1 MEARALRQHA
11 HETPRLIGQET
22 DWLDRFQTVLHWE
35 AEAIQRVADRSRNVA
50 VARVV
55 KMVAECP
62 GKVVVSGTG
71 KSGLIAQ
78 KIVATFNSTG
88 TQATFLHPVE
98 ALHGDLGIVDGM
110 DLMLLL
116 SHSGESDEIV
126 ALLPHIKKRQVKII
140 ALVGNPR
147 STLARSAD
155 VILDT
160 GVEREACPLNLA
172 PTASTAV
179 ALALGDAIAMTVME
193 MRGFTAELFA
203 RNHPGGRL
211 GKRLTLRVGDLMH
224 CGANHPTA
232 DPRSPWDNI
241 ITLLSQ
247 FSLGAVNIVN
257 EQGKLVGLVTDGD
270 VRRAVQAAKH
280 SLASL
285 AELTAEKMMTRH
297 PTTVGP
303 DVLAY
308 DALQIME
315 KRPSQ
320 ISVLPVVDPATEQC
334 LGLLRL
340 HDILRSGL
348 S

>member
-1 MEARALRQHA
+1 MEARAFHQHS
-11 HETPRLIGQET
+11 HGMPLPIGQEA
-22 DWLDRFQTVLHWE
+22 DWLDQFQSVLHME
-35 AEAIQRVADRSRNVA
+35 AEAIQRVAERSRHVSVVRA
-50 VARVV
+50 V
-55 KMVAECP
+55 KLIAECK
-62 GKVVVSGTG
+62 GKVIVSGTG

-88 TQATFLHPVE
+88 TPATFLHPVE
-98 ALHGDLGIVDGM
+98 ALHGDLGIVSSQDVT
-110 DLMLLL
+110 LLL
-116 SHSGESDEIV
+116 SHSGESDEIIS
-126 ALLPHIKKRQVKII
+126 LLPHIKKRQIKII
-140 ALVGNPR
+140 ALVGNAR

-155 VILDT
+155 LILDT

-179 ALALGDAIAMTVME
+179 ALALGDAIAITVMQIH
-193 MRGFTAELFA
+193 GFTAEHFA

-224 CGANHPTA
+224 SGVNNPTA
-232 DPRSPWDNI
+232 APQASWDAV
-241 ITLLSQ
+241 LSVLSQ

-257 EQGKLVGLVTDGD
+257 EQGILLGLVTDGD
-270 VRRAVQAAKH
+270 VRRAVHAAKD

-285 AELTAEKMMTRH
+285 SNLTAETMMTRT
-297 PTTVGP
+297 PTTVDP
-303 DVLAY
+303 ELLAY

-320 ISVLPVVDPATEQC
+320 ISVLPVVDSQTHQC